1 MRFTEMKDGLPKRSY
16 NKLDKYLEEFVRMN
30 VKVARVDLEEREYA
44 NPSVAR
50 SVIGVACKRWAVPV
64 KAVLR
69 DEKVYLVRTDM
80 E

>member
-1 MRFTEMKDGLPKRSY
+1 MKFVTMENGLPKRTY

-30 VKVARVDLEEREYA
+30 VPVARVDLDDREYA
-44 NPSVAR
+44 SPSVAR

-69 DEKVYLVRTDM
+69 EGKVYLVRTDM
-80 E
+80 